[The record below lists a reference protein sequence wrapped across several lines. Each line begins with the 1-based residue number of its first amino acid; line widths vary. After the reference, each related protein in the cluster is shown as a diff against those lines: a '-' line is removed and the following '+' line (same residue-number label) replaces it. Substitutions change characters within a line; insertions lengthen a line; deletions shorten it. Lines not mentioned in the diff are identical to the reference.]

1 MLDLI
6 FAKGASIRLSE
17 GRESGHGFWVLETGS
32 MGKVGWFWELKVRV
46 KLVGFEEISYIYL
59 GGFLDFAITFC
70 YTFLQNLLSYFES
83 TEN

>member
-17 GRESGHGFWVLETGS
+17 GRESGHGFWVLETGGTHKTDKCLEKMCTVIS
-32 MGKVGWFWELKVRV
+32 
-46 KLVGFEEISYIYL
+46 LV
-59 GGFLDFAITFC
+59 FLDFIITFC
-70 YTFLQNLLSYFES
+70 YTFLKNQLSDFES

>member
-1 MLDLI
+1 
-6 FAKGASIRLSE
+6 
-17 GRESGHGFWVLETGS
+17 
-32 MGKVGWFWELKVRV
+32 MGGTCKVARCRRRDGDV